1 MFDTAVLAASE
12 KIDARGCEIAL
23 LRTKNE
29 EQGEAL
35 DQARELVSEQVR
47 DEFVSEFEASMH

>member
-23 LRTKNE
+23 LRNQSA

-35 DQARELVSEQVR
+35 DQARELVSE
-47 DEFVSEFEASMH
+47 FVSEFVTSS